1 MTRTEI
7 SVEGMSCESC
17 ERALSAALERLE
29 GVRGASADHRA
40 RRVRVS
46 FDSGL
51 VSEDGLRQRIQDS
64 GFEPR

>member
-1 MTRTEI
+1 MPRTEI
-7 SVEGMSCESC
+7 SIEGMSCESC

-29 GVRGASADHRA
+29 GVLGAEADHRA

-51 VSEDGLRQRIQDS
+51 VSEDRLRQRIQDS
-64 GFEPR
+64 GFVPR